1 MNAHRKQRASRYWV
15 ALGFVWFLSQA
26 LVSSFQGQAGN
37 PPITLGLARMEPGPR
52 IGTRELHLRP
62 HAEVSGR
69 NNRFFPRSDELIEG
83 EEAAI
88 FLQMKSEATSRIHAL
103 RQITMNGYNDCALE
117 DLSAAEIRGLQCI
130 DRNEMRRFVNRSR
143 GGWNYPF
150 Q

>member
-1 MNAHRKQRASRYWV
+1 
-15 ALGFVWFLSQA
+15 
-26 LVSSFQGQAGN
+26 
-37 PPITLGLARMEPGPR
+37 MEPGPR

-103 RQITMNGYNDCALE
+103 RQISMNSYDDRALE